1 MLVSKCTPRMTLAKY
16 LSLTMDKHARDPE
29 SYEREACLIL
39 LQLLKGL
46 GHLRENGV
54 MLEGIDCETVLLA
67 DVYSGVLSPNY
78 INNNNEED
86 DALSCP
92 NAMCLAMPG
101 LVKNCV
107 GAKNQDSKCQKGQ
120 SEVEMNEGHMSTDGV
135 KGEERSTA
143 GVKGDSGLSSRLQSE
158 VNSLVEKVQVHVSA
172 HSSSD
177 EREKEQTTKLLL
189 SQEISRELCALIF
202 DLFHSPQNLEGDL
215 PVANRTSGN
224 ESSLPRM
231 PVRSQ
236 YSQRLQLVIDHL
248 CITKDDGCDIFK
260 LIDYLQVISFCPVL
274 VDDVDDN
281 ELILLLDKWRNRRC
295 VDMVTD
301 ILKKYSLISLAQGL
315 ASGGKENMGLA
326 RNCVL
331 ECQFLSSM
339 STEGMRDIVSIMGR
353 Y

>member
-1 MLVSKCTPRMTLAKY
+1 M
-16 LSLTMDKHARDPE
+16 RDAE

-67 DVYSGVLSPNY
+67 DVYSGVLSPSYVN
-78 INNNNEED
+78 NNNNEEEE
-86 DALSCP
+86 ALSCP

-107 GAKNQDSKCQKGQ
+107 EVNNQDSKCQEGLT
-120 SEVEMNEGHMSTDGV
+120 EVDTDDKPKMTEGHGSTDGV
-135 KGEERSTA
+135 KGEGMSNDEVKGEERSTD
-143 GVKGDSGLSSRLQSE
+143 GVKCDSGLRNGLQNEGNSS
-158 VNSLVEKVQVHVSA
+158 VEKVQVHVSA
-172 HSSSD
+172 HSSPN
-177 EREKEQTTKLLL
+177 ETKKEQTTKLPL
-189 SQEISRELCALIF
+189 SQELSRELCGLIF
-202 DLFHSPQNLEGDL
+202 DLFHSPQNLDGDL
-215 PVANRTSGN
+215 PIASRTSCDGSN
-224 ESSLPRM
+224 LNAPKM

-236 YSQRLQLVIDHL
+236 YSQRLQLVV
-248 CITKDDGCDIFK
+248 DDLYLAKGDGTDINK

-274 VDDVDDN
+274 IDDVDDN

-331 ECQFLSSM
+331 ECRFLSNM
-339 STEGMRDIVSIMGR
+339 TTEEIRDIVSILRR

>member
-1 MLVSKCTPRMTLAKY
+1 M
-16 LSLTMDKHARDPE
+16 RDAE

-78 INNNNEED
+78 VNNNNEEEEE
-86 DALSCP
+86 ALSCP

-101 LVKNCV
+101 LVKNCIEV
-107 GAKNQDSKCQKGQ
+107 KSQDSKCQEDQTELDTDDKPKINEVHRSTVGVKG
-120 SEVEMNEGHMSTDGV
+120 EGMSNDGV
-135 KGEERSTA
+135 KGEERSTN
-143 GVKGDSGLSSRLQSE
+143 GVNCDSGLRDGLQSE
-158 VNSLVEKVQVHVSA
+158 ENSLVEKVQVHVGA
-172 HSSSD
+172 HSSPTQS
-177 EREKEQTTKLLL
+177 EKEQAAKLPL
-189 SQEISRELCALIF
+189 SKELSRELCGLIF
-202 DLFHSPQNLEGDL
+202 DLFHSPHNLDGDL
-215 PVANRTSGN
+215 PIANRTSDNGSN
-224 ESSLPRM
+224 LNAPKI

-236 YSQRLQLVIDHL
+236 YSQRLQLVVDNL
-248 CITKDDGCDIFK
+248 CLAKDDGTDINK

-274 VDDVDDN
+274 IDDVDDN

-339 STEGMRDIVSIMGR
+339 TTEEIRDIVSILRR